1 MFKKLF
7 QKKLQTISDNKIRNV
22 LITKI
27 STMDLSTS
35 PFKYLSINNPNFR
48 SLKRGLMQG
57 EDS

>member
-35 PFKYLSINNPNFR
+35 P
-48 SLKRGLMQG
+48 
-57 EDS
+57 